1 MRLIYIANAR
11 IPTEK
16 AHGVQIIKTCEALVK
31 EGVDLELWLP
41 KRIQPESFKET
52 NLFNYYGCKE
62 TFRVKKISTI
72 DFLPVTAKIGG
83 ILDLLAY
90 YLQELSFILGIFFQD
105 YKNRPVYT
113 RSLMAAITIKL
124 FRRVPVY
131 CEVHTI
137 PTKKITGSIFRLILK
152 KLNGVVVV
160 TEGLKQELD
169 LKAPITVIPNAVDLG
184 QYLGVNR
191 EDARKTLSLPARDKI
206 VVYTGS
212 VNLNRGIYTLIEAVK
227 LLRTTDINFLLVGR
241 TEEFNLDSTLMN
253 VKVVGYVPHS
263 KIHLYQMAADIL
275 VLPSGKETYSFE
287 HHGT

>member
-16 AHGVQIIKTCEALVK
+16 AHGVQIIKTCEALAR

-41 KRIQPESFKET
+41 KRKQPESFKET
-52 NLFNYYGCKE
+52 NIFDFYGCKD
-62 TFRVKKISTI
+62 TFKVKKIFTI
-72 DFLPVTAKIGG
+72 DFLSTTSKVGG
-83 ILDLLAY
+83 MIDVFAY
-90 YLQELSFILGIFFQD
+90 ILQELSFIIGVLFQD

-131 CEVHTI
+131 CEVHTL
-137 PTKKITGSIFRLILK
+137 PTKKIMRTIFQSILK
-152 KLNGVVVV
+152 KLNGIVVV

-169 LKAPITVIPNAVDLG
+169 LKASVMVIPNAVDLG
-184 QYLGVNR
+184 QYLGVSR
-191 EDARKTLSLPARDKI
+191 DDARKILSLPARDKI

-212 VNLNRGIYTLIEAVK
+212 VNLNRGIYTLIGAAK
-227 LLRTTDINFLLVGR
+227 LLNTTDINFLLVGR
-241 TEEFNLDSTLMN
+241 TEGFNPDKSLMN

-287 HHGT
+287 QHGT